1 MRICL
6 ERTTQ
11 EIVLAFQDTGP
22 GVAQDYL
29 PQMFERFTRGETSR
43 ARDSGG
49 SGLGLSIAKAI
60 CVAHHGTITASLPA
74 GKGLL
79 ITINLPLPAQGA
91 AHL

>member
-1 MRICL
+1 M
-6 ERTTQ
+6 
-11 EIVLAFQDTGP
+11 
-22 GVAQDYL
+22 

-60 CVAHHGTITASLPA
+60 CIAHHGTITASLPV

-79 ITINLPLPAQGA
+79 ITINLPCQRRTRLTSSEVSGGSA
-91 AHL
+91 AIR